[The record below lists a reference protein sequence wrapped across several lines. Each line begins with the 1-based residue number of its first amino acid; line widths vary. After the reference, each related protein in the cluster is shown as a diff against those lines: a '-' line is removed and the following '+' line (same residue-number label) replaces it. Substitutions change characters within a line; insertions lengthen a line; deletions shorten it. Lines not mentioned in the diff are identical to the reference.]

1 MPELTTRQV
10 IALLAAI
17 EAARIERELLEAAL
31 AATAALREFDQ
42 GNEDPDDDGTM
53 SFYRHG
59 PDAME
64 AHRRWCRMGR
74 LREERD
80 DG

>member
-31 AATAALREFDQ
+31 AATAALREFD
-42 GNEDPDDDGTM
+42 
-53 SFYRHG
+53 
-59 PDAME
+59 
-64 AHRRWCRMGR
+64 
-74 LREERD
+74 
-80 DG
+80 